1 VSRIGTLAV
10 AFLVTFATIAGG
22 AAVAGYATADGAAP
36 APEIENEHYQ
46 STDVIKDDDPG
57 EANVTMGSD
66 AESQTILIDPGVQAA
81 GGGVAISP
89 LSLIGLGT
97 GGVADRDIRPLANAL
112 IENGH
117 DVRVYTPGANQQRFP
132 SQPGASGPTPLGE
145 DLAEADAFVTFR
157 SDYEADELE
166 DIETF
171 VEADGRMILA
181 TDPDA
186 AFSQPGPTSLDAT
199 LGTTT
204 EPGYVYNMVEND
216 LNYQRVYAEPTGDSG
231 LTEGVDRAMFATVTP
246 VGTAAEGGD
255 EFRPIDGSELS
266 TTRAATDA
274 PLLVRDGGVV
284 MVGDADFLSPENARR
299 ADNDALI
306 GNLADFLV
314 ENDRDPE
321 TQPPQTE
328 PEGPTGPTAPTQ
340 PTQPPTEPTQ
350 PPANAT
356 NTTA

>member
-1 VSRIGTLAV
+1 MSRAVTLAV

-22 AAVAGYATADGAAP
+22 SALAGYVTADGAAP
-36 APEIENEHYQ
+36 APEIENEHFR

-57 EANVTMGSD
+57 EATVELSSD
-66 AESQTILIDPGVQAA
+66 AESQTVLIDPGVQAA
-81 GGGVAISP
+81 GGGVAVNP
-89 LSLIGLGT
+89 LSLIGMAG

-117 DVRVYTPGANQQRFP
+117 DVRVYTPDSSASQFP

-157 SDYEADELE
+157 SNYEADELE

-181 TDPDA
+181 TEPDA

-204 EPGYVYNMVEND
+204 EPGYVYNMAEND
-216 LNYQRVYAEPTGDSG
+216 LNYQRVYAEPTGDSA
-231 LTEGVDRAMFATVTP
+231 LTEGVDRAMFSTVTP

-266 TTRAATDA
+266 TTRSSTDA

-284 MVGDADFLSPENARR
+284 VVGDSDFLSPENAAR
-299 ADNDALI
+299 ADNDVLI

-328 PEGPTGPTAPTQ
+328 SEGPTGPTAPTQ
-340 PTQPPTEPTQ
+340 PTQPTQ
-350 PPANAT
+350 PPTNAT

>member
-1 VSRIGTLAV
+1 MSRAVTLAV

-22 AAVAGYATADGAAP
+22 SALAGYVTADGAAP
-36 APEIENEHYQ
+36 APEIENDHFQ

-57 EANVTMGSD
+57 EANVAMDSD
-66 AESQTILIDPGVQAA
+66 AEPQTIVIDPGVQAA
-81 GGGVAISP
+81 GGGVATNP
-89 LSLIGLGT
+89 LSLIGLAG

-117 DVRVYTPGANQQRFP
+117 DVRVYTPEAGA
-132 SQPGASGPTPLGE
+132 SQMPNRPGASGPTPLGE

-157 SDYEADELE
+157 SDYEEEELE

-171 VEADGRMILA
+171 VEADGRMVLA
-181 TDPDA
+181 TEPDA
-186 AFSQPGPTSLDAT
+186 EFDQPGPTSLDAT

-216 LNYQRVYAEPTGDSG
+216 LNYQRVYAEPTGDSA
-231 LTEGVDRAMFATVTP
+231 LTAGVDRAMFSTVTP
-246 VGTAAEGGD
+246 VGTAADGGD

-284 MVGDADFLSPENARR
+284 AVGDADFLSPENAQR
-299 ADNDALI
+299 ADNDVLI

-321 TQPPQTE
+321 TQPPETP
-328 PEGPTGPTAPTQ
+328 PEEPTQ
-340 PTQPPTEPTQ
+340 PTEPTQPPTEPTEPTQ
-350 PPANAT
+350 PPTNETSAT
-356 NTTA
+356 A

>member
-1 VSRIGTLAV
+1 MSRIGTLAV

-46 STDVIKDDDPG
+46 STDVIEDDDPG
-57 EANVTMGSD
+57 EATVELSSD
-66 AESQTILIDPGVQAA
+66 AESQTVLIDPGVQAA
-81 GGGVAISP
+81 SGGVAINP
-89 LSLIGLGT
+89 LSLIGMAG

-117 DVRVYTPGANQQRFP
+117 DVRVYTPEANQQQFP

-157 SDYEADELE
+157 TDYGEDELA

-171 VEADGRMILA
+171 VEADGRMVLA
-181 TDPDA
+181 TEPDA
-186 AFSQPGPTSLDAT
+186 TFSQSGPTSLDAT

-204 EPGYVYNMVEND
+204 EPGYVYNMAEND
-216 LNYQRVYAEPTGDSG
+216 LNYQRVYAEPTGDSA
-231 LTEGVDRAMFATVTP
+231 LTEGVDRAMFSTVTP

-266 TTRAATDA
+266 TTRSSTDA
-274 PLLVRDGGVV
+274 PLLARDDGVV
-284 MVGDADFLSPENARR
+284 VVGDSDFLSPENAAR
-299 ADNDALI
+299 ADNDVLI

-321 TQPPQTE
+321 TQPPETQ

-340 PTQPPTEPTQ
+340 PTQPPTQPEQ
-350 PPANAT
+350 PPTNTT

>member
-1 VSRIGTLAV
+1 MSRLATLAV

-22 AAVAGYATADGAAP
+22 SALAGYVTADGAAP
-36 APEIENEHYQ
+36 APEIENDHYQ
-46 STDVIKDDDPG
+46 STDLIADDDPG
-57 EANVTMGSD
+57 EANVTMDSD
-66 AESQTILIDPGVQAA
+66 AESQTIVIDPGVRAA
-81 GGGVAISP
+81 GGGMAISP
-89 LSLIGLGT
+89 LSLIGFGT

-117 DVRVYTPGANQQRFP
+117 EVRVYTPEANQRQFP

-157 SDYEADELE
+157 TDYEEDELA

-171 VEADGRMILA
+171 LEADGRMVLA
-181 TDPDA
+181 TEPDA
-186 AFSQPGPTSLDAT
+186 AFDQPGPASLDAT
-199 LGTTT
+199 LNTTT

-216 LNYQRVYAEPTGDSG
+216 LNYQRVYATPTGDSD
-231 LTEGVDRAMFATVTP
+231 LTEGVDRAMFPTVTP
-246 VGTAAEGGD
+246 VGTAAEGTD

-274 PLLVRDGGVV
+274 PVLVRDGGVV
-284 MVGDADFLSPENARR
+284 MVGDAGFLSPENAQR
-299 ADNDALI
+299 ADNDVLI
-306 GNLADFLV
+306 GNLAEFLV

-328 PEGPTGPTAPTQ
+328 PEGPTGPTQ
-340 PTQPPTEPTQ
+340 PTQPPTQPEQ
-350 PPANAT
+350 PPTNAT